1 MSAVGLLF
9 VLLAL
14 VLGLVGAAY
23 AISLARH
30 GRRTSPAEG
39 APSSGFIG
47 KLELFS
53 AAIDAEQAWLAMVG
67 IAKTVVSLYPYL
79 RVIAPTVLPVEGRPS
94 DAPSRVV
101 ATSPLATALTLTT
114 IATVGLGVAAEP
126 FLRVAFEA
134 AMLGG

>member
-1 MSAVGLLF
+1 VSAVGLLF

-30 GRRTSPAEG
+30 GRRTAPAEG
-39 APSSGFIG
+39 APLSGFVG

-94 DAPSRVV
+94 DARSRVV
-101 ATSPLATALTLTT
+101 ATSLATALTLTT

>member
-1 MSAVGLLF
+1 M
-9 VLLAL
+9 
-14 VLGLVGAAY
+14 
-23 AISLARH
+23 
-30 GRRTSPAEG
+30 
-39 APSSGFIG
+39 SGFVG
-47 KLELFS
+47 KLELFP